1 MSSGVVV
8 GEVGAVV
15 EEGIELCAA
24 AEYRQPRCKNEA
36 AGRKRSPDTIAAA
49 NEAGL
54 RALRE
59 RLLTGPYL
67 GSAELTG
74 LYLSKTRKLT
84 GKLLGEM
91 AEAEFVARAS
101 RLGFMV
107 AKPWG
112 DSDRFD
118 FVVEVG
124 GRLRRVQVKSAHRL
138 GVDGG
143 YSFRMHG
150 HSAEAYREDEV
161 DTLVAYV
168 VPEDAW
174 YIFPVRALGGLR
186 SVKLYPGSQ
195 GRRSRFEKF
204 REAWWLLGKK

>member
-1 MSSGVVV
+1 MVLS
-8 GEVGAVV
+8 
-15 EEGIELCAA
+15 ELCAVADEVELA
-24 AEYRQPRCKNEA
+24 ASGECGRSGRRKKVGRGGGEARGERTASENEA
-36 AGRKRSPDTIAAA
+36 R
-49 NEAGL
+49 L
-54 RALRE
+54 RELRE
-59 RLLTGPYL
+59 RILNGPYV

-74 LYLSKTRKLT
+74 LYLSNTRKLT

-124 GRLRRVQVKSAHRL
+124 GRLRKVQVKSAHRP

-150 HSAEAYREDEV
+150 HSAEAYREKMKWI
-161 DTLVAYV
+161 L
-168 VPEDAW
+168 
-174 YIFPVRALGGLR
+174 
-186 SVKLYPGSQ
+186 
-195 GRRSRFEKF
+195 
-204 REAWWLLGKK
+204 WWLTWCRRMPGTCFRCGRWGEYGR